1 MLEPTYEKCWT
12 AAGLTLEAAQKLV
25 TAVLLSVHGSEPDL
39 DAPLV
44 QAGLD
49 SLGAADA

>member
-1 MLEPTYEKCWT
+1 MLHLTYEKYWT

-25 TAVLLSVHGSEPDL
+25 MAVLLSVHGSEPDL

-49 SLGAADA
+49 LLGAAGA